1 MTFITLPQNGAI
13 IDLDSVAFVVAA
25 QTASPAGTGIKIGV
39 GGSELQF
46 FLDDARRFLEKLRE
60 LRDVNVEKLL
70 KQIPVTAKS

>member
-25 QTASPAGTGIKIGV
+25 QTASSAGTGIKIGV

>member
-25 QTASPAGTGIKIGV
+25 QTASSAGTGIKIGV

-46 FLDDARRFLEKLRE
+46 FLDDARRFLEELRE

>member
-1 MTFITLPQNGAI
+1 MTFITLPQNGAL

-25 QTASPAGTGIKIGV
+25 QTASSAGTGIKIGV

-46 FLDDARRFLEKLRE
+46 FLDDARRFLEELRE
-60 LRDVNVEKLL
+60 LRDVNVEKPL